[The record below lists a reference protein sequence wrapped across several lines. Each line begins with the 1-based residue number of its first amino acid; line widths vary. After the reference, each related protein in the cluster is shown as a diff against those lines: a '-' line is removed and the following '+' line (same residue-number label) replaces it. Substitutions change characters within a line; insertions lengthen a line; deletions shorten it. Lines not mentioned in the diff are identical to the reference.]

1 MITHHTL
8 ECFGPIL
15 ISAGSAGPVLCVS
28 VESVTVIVLLTGVCG
43 GGRGSGARSG
53 TRRLGRL
60 GGTARLLGVMSLVSW
75 LLPVLLLLLLS
86 MLPLTEALGATDSPR
101 PVEIGAHVA

>member
-8 ECFGPIL
+8 ECFGPVL

-28 VESVTVIVLLTGVCG
+28 VESVTVIVFLTGVCG
-43 GGRGSGARSG
+43 GGRGSGATSG
-53 TRRLGRL
+53 ARRLGRL
-60 GGTARLLGVMSLVSW
+60 RGAAWLLGMMSLVRW
-75 LLPVLLLLLLS
+75 LLPVLLLMS

-101 PVEIGAHVA
+101 PV